1 MAKRKNVADNTIARN
16 RRATFDYSFE
26 ETFEAGLV
34 LQGWELKS
42 IRSGK
47 AHISQSHV
55 LFKGSEA
62 WIIGSQF
69 VPLTSASTHV
79 HADPDRTRKL
89 LLSRKELN
97 RLRGAIDQKGMTVVP
112 VRMYWKRGLVKCE
125 IALAK
130 GKKKHDKRQ
139 SIKERDWNRD
149 KERLKR
155 LKS

>member
-1 MAKRKNVADNTIARN
+1 MAKKKAISDNTIARN
-16 RRATFDYSFE
+16 RRASFDYAFE
-26 ETFEAGLV
+26 ETFEAGVV

-42 IRSGK
+42 IRAGK

-55 LFKGSEA
+55 LFKNGEA

-69 VPLTSASTHV
+69 VPLNSASTHV
-79 HADPDRTRKL
+79 NADPDRTRKL

-97 RLRGAIDQKGMTVVP
+97 RLRGAIEQKGLTVVP
-112 VRMYWKRGLVKCE
+112 LKLYWKRGLVKCE

-139 SIKERDWNRD
+139 SIKEKDWARD

-155 LKS
+155 MKS